1 MQRLADNGDWE
12 AMAAAL
18 EPALELASD
27 CTDAQLLLAQQSL
40 NNSDYEGC
48 TMATGRV
55 LKIHSSHTEALLLRA
70 SAFFKLAV
78 RSLMRFRTR
87 CAVLSMSLSE
97 LSVYAPLGLQSTC

>member
-1 MQRLADNGDWE
+1 
-12 AMAAAL
+12 MATAL

-40 NNSDYEGC
+40 NSSDYEGC

-78 RSLMRFRTR
+78 RSPMPFHMHCPFVSACVSLGGHEGL
-87 CAVLSMSLSE
+87 CARIATTCFENSKCS
-97 LSVYAPLGLQSTC
+97 APC